1 MKLPATPQPGSPLSS
16 AWGRDVVD
24 CLRSLLPRGGPGV
37 RVSRSPNGTTIDAAV
52 TTTQVV
58 GRSGQAAP
66 FTLFGFT
73 ETDPAAAKITVA
85 PGMVNN
91 IVPTIGGTSLAAVP
105 APTITVTG
113 ASGQIWMAVTV
124 DGAGDATAA
133 VITNETVEPEDTDTM
148 KHRLI
153 GTWTASGGAFT
164 SVTPILNAN
173 QTLYLC
179 NGTAIWETA

>member
-1 MKLPATPQPGSPLSS
+1 M
-16 AWGRDVVD
+16 
-24 CLRSLLPRGGPGV
+24 
-37 RVSRSPNGTTIDAAV
+37 RVSRCPNGTTIDAAV

-58 GRSGQAAP
+58 GRSGQIAP
-66 FTLFGFT
+66 FTLSGFT

-113 ASGQIWMAVTV
+113 ASGQIWMAITV
-124 DGAGDATAA
+124 DANGTATAA
-133 VITNETVEPEDTDTM
+133 TISNLTSTPAETSTV
-148 KHRLI
+148 KNRLI
-153 GTWTASGGAFT
+153 GAWTASGGAFT
-164 SVTPILNAN
+164 SVTSILNAN

-179 NGTAIWETA
+179 NGTAIWEQA